1 MRSGKDYLEALSKR
15 GGEIYLGGERVDDVA
30 SHPAFKNAARAV
42 ARLYD
47 ITADPANHDRL
58 TYIDGKSGKRYN
70 NIFLQPR
77 SRADLEARNRVSDAW
92 ARSTWGLFGRSP
104 DHVAGWITGMACQP
118 ETFEKYGAGFGRN
131 IVDYYHYVR
140 DNDLFVG
147 YAIVPPAAAK
157 SADVTT
163 TSAQSAAPDS
173 KWGANA
179 GLRVVKEDEKG
190 VTLWGFK
197 ILATAAVFA
206 DELLIGNYQPLAK
219 GQEPFAVTCGVPI
232 NAPGLKLLSRRSFE
246 QSAASQLDDPLAFSY
261 DENDA
266 VVFCDNV
273 LVPWNRVFAH
283 NDVDGCRAIF
293 NDTPAH
299 VLGNAQAHIRH
310 LAKLRLILGTIKK
323 VLELNG
329 LVGLPAVRDTLGM
342 LATRVG
348 MVESL
353 VLAESTAIESWP
365 NGFVAQDRQTMYS
378 TMAYTMEY
386 YPEFIQVMR
395 ELLGSHPFQ
404 QPADVTV
411 FENPVTAEIYGKF
424 AMAEPT
430 AAIERYKIMRLAW
443 DLIGSE
449 FASRHTQYE
458 MFYNGAKHVARGRA
472 FQHFRWDVVDAEAA
486 RALQSLGGYKELVTE
501 RAAAPAKAKS
511 EAKPATST
519 RRAGAV

>member
-1 MRSGKDYLEALSKR
+1 MRNGAEYLEALSKR
-15 GGEIYLGGERVDDVA
+15 QGEIYIGSERVDDVT
-30 SHPAFKNAARAV
+30 SHPAFANATRAV
-42 ARLYD
+42 AKLYD
-47 ITADPANHDRL
+47 ITADVANYDRL
-58 TYIDGKSGKRYN
+58 TFVDEETGKRHS
-70 NIFLQPR
+70 NIFLKPR
-77 SRADLEARNRVSDAW
+77 SLADIEARNRVHDAW
-92 ARSTWGLFGRSP
+92 ARATWGLFGRSP
-104 DHVAGWITGMACQP
+104 DHVAGWVTGMACYP
-118 ETFEKYGAGFGRN
+118 EMFDKYREGFGRN
-131 IVDYYHYVR
+131 ILDYYRYVR

-147 YAIVPPAAAK
+147 YAIVPPAGAK
-157 SADVTT
+157 SADVTSISKST
-163 TSAQSAAPDS
+163 AAPDA

-179 GLRVVKEDEKG
+179 GLRVVKEDDRG

-206 DELLIGNYQPLAK
+206 DELLIGNYQPLAQ
-219 GQEPFAVTCGVPI
+219 GQEAFAITCALPI

-246 QSAASQLDDPLAFSY
+246 QCAISRLDDPLAFSF

-266 VVFCDNV
+266 VVYCDNV
-273 LVPWNRVFAH
+273 HVPWHRVFAH
-283 NDVDGCRAIF
+283 NNTESVRAVF

-323 VLELNG
+323 VLEMNG
-329 LVGLPAVRDTLGM
+329 LANLPPVKDTLGM
-342 LATRVG
+342 LATRVA

-353 VLAESTAIESWP
+353 VLAESTALEQWP

-404 QPADVTV
+404 QPADVSV
-411 FENPVTAEIYGKF
+411 FENPVTSDIYSRF
-424 AMAEPT
+424 AMAEPDV
-430 AAIERYKIMRLAW
+430 AINRYKLMRLAW

-472 FQHFRWDVVDAEAA
+472 YQAFRWDVVDDEAE
-486 RALQSLGGYKELVTE
+486 RALESLGGYNELVAD
-501 RAAAPAKAKS
+501 RKHKV
-511 EAKPATST
+511 
-519 RRAGAV
+519 AGGGR